1 MTAHGGLSTLM
12 VRSTTVRWQWFPPP
26 REAVQTYI
34 RPWEVPAMPAEGGRE
49 AFHLPAVSLERD
61 VFLRTLLRHLAG
73 TLQDV
78 VGLEE
83 ASGFVSLV
91 GQQMGD
97 EIGGMYRH
105 ALGVERLDRGQVAKV
120 LVDLKQRIQGDFRV
134 VEESDDRIVLESTSC
149 PFGDKVLGRPSLCMM
164 TSNVFGAIA
173 SDNLGYA
180 KIGIEKA
187 IARGDSGCRIA
198 VYLRESAQS
207 RSAEG
212 REYVRS

>member
-1 MTAHGGLSTLM
+1 MQNAS
-12 VRSTTVRWQWFPPP
+12 
-26 REAVQTYI
+26 VQ
-34 RPWEVPAMPAEGGRE
+34 RPV
-49 AFHLPAVSLERD
+49 HLPTVSLERD

-97 EIGGMYRH
+97 EIGADYRA
-105 ALGVERLDRGQVAKV
+105 ALGVERLDRSQVAMV

-134 VEESDDRIVLESTSC
+134 VEEGDDRIVLESRTC

-173 SDNLGYA
+173 SDNLGFA
-180 KIGIEKA
+180 KVSIEKA
-187 IARGDSGCRIA
+187 IARGDAGCRIA
-198 VYLRESAQS
+198 VYLTPSAEA
-207 RSAEG
+207 RAAEG
-212 REYVRS
+212 REYVRP